1 MLQQAEGQG
10 IGIQWSQV
18 AITASIATI
27 KPLSNALSTGGGLG
41 TKAWLE
47 DNWGHG
53 MQLWGNGSTV

>member
-18 AITASIATI
+18 AITASIAAI
-27 KPLSNALSTGGGLG
+27 KPLSNALSNQ
-41 TKAWLE
+41 AWLE
-47 DNWGHG
+47 DHWGHG